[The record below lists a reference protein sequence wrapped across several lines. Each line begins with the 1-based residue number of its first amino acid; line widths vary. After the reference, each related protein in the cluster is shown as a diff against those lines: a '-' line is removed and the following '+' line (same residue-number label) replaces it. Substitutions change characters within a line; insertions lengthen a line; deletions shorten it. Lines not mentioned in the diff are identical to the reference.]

1 MIHQD
6 RIKLLNERPPASG
19 KYVLY
24 WMQQSQRA
32 EDNHALEYAIERAN
46 GLNLP
51 VVVFFGLTASYPE
64 AQERHYA
71 FMLEGLRETKEA
83 LRERGIAMAVRGS
96 DPAEGAIGMAEDAA
110 VLVADRGYLRVQREW
125 RERVA
130 SSVSCPVIQVESD
143 LVVPLEAASNKEEY
157 GAGTLRPKIERVLD
171 RYLHP
176 VEKVRPGIASLPMW
190 VDSLDLNDIDGILAE
205 MDTGRTAKR
214 VRLITGG
221 AAEAKRRLEEF
232 ISERLDVYETDRND
246 PGRGSGSNLSPY
258 LHFGQISPVT
268 IALAVIQSGSPGT
281 AAFLEQLI
289 VRRELAMNFV
299 FYNRNYDSFSCLPEW
314 ARKTL
319 GAHRKDARQYRYRY
333 EELEAAQTH
342 DPYWNAAQTELVR
355 TGTMHGYMRMYW
367 GKKIL
372 EWGQSPEEAYETAL
386 RLNNTWQLDG
396 RDANGYAGI
405 AWCFGKHDRAWPE
418 RPVFG
423 KVRSMTAGGLERK
436 FDIQAYVRRIAGM
449 KGE

>member
-1 MIHQD
+1 MIDGD
-6 RIKLLNERPPASG
+6 RVKRLNERPRGDG

-32 EDNHALEYAIERAN
+32 EDNHALEYAIECAN

-51 VVVFFGLTASYPE
+51 VIVFFGLTPLFPQ

-71 FMLEGLRETKEA
+71 FMLEGLRET
-83 LRERGIAMAVRGS
+83 RETLAARGIAMAVREC
-96 DPAEGAIGMAEDAA
+96 DPAQGAIRMAENAA
-110 VLVADRGYLRVQREW
+110 ILVADRGYLRLQREW

-130 SSVSCPVIQVESD
+130 MSVSCPVIQVESD
-143 LVVPLEAASNKEEY
+143 VVVPVEAVSDKEEY
-157 GAGTLRPKIERVLD
+157 SAGTLRPKIERVLD

-176 VEKVRPGIASLPMW
+176 VEKIRPLIESASMRI
-190 VDSLDLNDIDGILAE
+190 DSLDLNDVDGVLSK
-205 MDTGRTAKR
+205 MDTGCAARR
-214 VRLITGG
+214 VRWITGG
-221 AAEAKRRLEEF
+221 TAEAKRRLTEF
-232 ISERLDVYETDRND
+232 ISERLDVYETERND

-268 IALAVIQSGSPGT
+268 IALAAIQSGSPGT
-281 AAFLEQLI
+281 AAFLEELI

-299 FYNRNYDSFSCLPEW
+299 LYNRNYDSFNCLPEW

-319 GAHRKDARQYRYRY
+319 GAHRKDARPYRYRY
-333 EELEAAQTH
+333 EELIEARTH
-342 DPYWNAAQTELVR
+342 DPYWNAAQKELVR
-355 TGTMHGYMRMYW
+355 AGTMHGYMRMYW

-386 RLNNTWQLDG
+386 RLNNIWQLDG
-396 RDANGYAGI
+396 RDPNGYAGV

-423 KVRSMTAGGLERK
+423 KVRSMTSGGLERK
-436 FDIQAYVRRIAGM
+436 FDIQAYVRRISEM